1 MIGFKYSEN
10 TRRMG
15 LLKMKF
21 FQYFL
26 FFGGLTFFGLGNAIA
41 VKVKYVGLHPWE
53 VLNVALYQHFGL
65 TIGSWGVICGL
76 VLIIISFFV
85 ARSYISIGTI
95 LNALCIG
102 PIMDF
107 FLWLDFLPK
116 ATGTWVDY
124 LILLCGIIITGIG
137 GGMYVAAGIGAGPRD
152 GFMLSLSDKTKLSVS
167 QARIIVES
175 LVLIIGLLLAG
186 PVFIATFLYTFI
198 QSPIFHHS
206 LKLFKALVESVKK
219 KKGNT
224 QESIVL

>member
-1 MIGFKYSEN
+1 MIGFKYSDY
-10 TRRMG
+10 TWRMG

-65 TIGSWGVICGL
+65 TIGTWGVICGL
-76 VLIIISFFV
+76 ILIFISFFV

-95 LNALCIG
+95 LNALFIG

-107 FLWLDFLPK
+107 FLWVDILPK
-116 ATGTWVDY
+116 ASGTWVDY
-124 LILLCGIIITGIG
+124 LILLSGIVITGIG

-152 GFMLSLSDKTKLSVS
+152 GFMLSISDKSKLSVS

-175 LVLIIGLLLAG
+175 MILLIGLLLGG
-186 PVFIATFLYTFI
+186 PVFIVTFLYTFI
-198 QSPIFHHS
+198 QSPIFQHS
-206 LKLFKALVESVKK
+206 LKLFKKLVKSIKIRK
-219 KKGNT
+219 SKT
-224 QESIVL
+224 QESIVI

>member
-1 MIGFKYSEN
+1 LGEL
-10 TRRMG
+10 G
-15 LLKMKF
+15 LKLI
-21 FQYFL
+21 QYFL
-26 FFGGLTFFGLGNAIA
+26 FFLGLTFFGLGNALA

-53 VLNVALYQHFGL
+53 VLNVALYQRFGL
-65 TIGSWGVICGL
+65 TIGTWGVICGL

-107 FLWLDFLPK
+107 FLWLDILPK
-116 ATGTWVDY
+116 ATDTWVDY
-124 LILLCGIIITGIG
+124 LILFCGIMITGVG

-152 GFMLSLSDKTKLSVS
+152 GFMLSISDKTKLSVS

-175 LVLIIGLLLAG
+175 IVLMIGLLLGG
-186 PVFIATFLYTFI
+186 PVFLATFLYPFI

-206 LKLFKALVESVKK
+206 LKLFKSLVETVKRK
-219 KKGNT
+219 NSKT
-224 QESIVL
+224 QEGIVI

>member
-1 MIGFKYSEN
+1 
-10 TRRMG
+10 
-15 LLKMKF
+15 MKF

-26 FFGGLTFFGLGNAIA
+26 FFAGLTLFGLGNAIA

-65 TIGSWGVICGL
+65 TIGTWGVICGL
-76 VLIIISFFV
+76 ILIFISFFV

-107 FLWLDFLPK
+107 FLWLDILPK
-116 ATGTWVDY
+116 ATGTWLDY
-124 LILLCGIIITGIG
+124 LILLSGIMITGIG

-152 GFMLSLSDKTKLSVS
+152 GFMLSISDKTKLSVS

-175 LVLIIGLLLAG
+175 IVLMIGLLLGG

-206 LKLFKALVESVKK
+206 LKLFKSLVETVKRK
-219 KKGNT
+219 NSKT
-224 QESIVL
+224 QEGIVI

>member
-1 MIGFKYSEN
+1 
-10 TRRMG
+10 
-15 LLKMKF
+15 MKF

-26 FFGGLTFFGLGNAIA
+26 FFGGLIFFGLGNAIA

-107 FLWLDFLPK
+107 FLWLDILPK
-116 ATGTWVDY
+116 ATDTWVDY
-124 LILLCGIIITGIG
+124 LILFSGIMITGIG

-152 GFMLSLSDKTKLSVS
+152 GFMLSISDKTKLSVS

-175 LVLIIGLLLAG
+175 IVLMIGLLLGG

-206 LKLFKALVESVKK
+206 LKLFKALVETIKRKK
-219 KKGNT
+219 SQA